1 MERFVHNLELF
12 YSGIRLSGIGLDKR
26 LDVSSFVGSHL
37 TMLEVEVEVEVAC
50 WHPPD
55 TWYQA
60 QPCSSGEWWCPGP
73 VMTTSQITPTF
84 LATNLHSI
92 NCGGKGF
99 FTSVLF
105 LLCCYEIVFLLPS
118 PPLLLQMTWRPPTQ
132 QTKQW
137 CRFRYDKWNTKNINL
152 DFSSPS
158 SYFNLSTIYIY
169 ILLDISKVI
178 N

>member
-12 YSGIRLSGIGLDKR
+12 YSGIRLSVIGLDKR

-37 TMLEVEVEVEVAC
+37 TTLARPEASEKMLVEVVEVVC
-50 WHPPD
+50 WQPCD

-137 CRFRYDKWNTKNINL
+137 CPLKYDKWH
-152 DFSSPS
+152 
-158 SYFNLSTIYIY
+158 
-169 ILLDISKVI
+169 
-178 N
+178 